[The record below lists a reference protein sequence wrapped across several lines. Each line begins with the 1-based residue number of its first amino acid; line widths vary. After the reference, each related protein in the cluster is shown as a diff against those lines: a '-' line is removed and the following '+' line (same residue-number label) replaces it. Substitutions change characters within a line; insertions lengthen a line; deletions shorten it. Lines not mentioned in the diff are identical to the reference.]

1 MVFSASTIVGSG
13 LAGSMY
19 TCVVKSHHRSF
30 ITAFSFAVMTILLM
44 VMKNLPLVPDN
55 KWAFMLLIGATGFII
70 GGGFNSLI
78 TIESSVVS
86 LESGIPVD
94 LMGTIMMTGGTI
106 TIGVMQLI
114 IAVSTTKDPESIF
127 LIFVIFSCIILAL
140 EVGRTVGSFW
150 LWRLRE
156 EVNSDESD

>member
-30 ITAFSFAVMTILLM
+30 ITAFSFAVMTILLI

-70 GGGFNSLI
+70 G
-78 TIESSVVS
+78 
-86 LESGIPVD
+86 
-94 LMGTIMMTGGTI
+94 
-106 TIGVMQLI
+106 
-114 IAVSTTKDPESIF
+114 AASTP
-127 LIFVIFSCIILAL
+127 
-140 EVGRTVGSFW
+140 
-150 LWRLRE
+150 
-156 EVNSDESD
+156 